1 MCRDSSFG
9 LAADANSDFPSRCQ
23 SDTITAHIAAL
34 GGRAWLVSSTRD
46 WSECSMGWIEI
57 IVLAI
62 VQGLTEFIPV
72 SSTAHLR
79 IVPALL
85 GWQDPGAAFSAVIQ
99 IGTLVAV
106 LWYFWRD
113 VVRILAAMLADLR
126 QGRLASTHDARLG
139 WMIAVG
145 TLPIIVCGV
154 AFKESIKTTLRSLY
168 IMSAALAGVALL
180 LALAE
185 WAMRRRQTAGIHGR
199 NLDQVGWPD
208 AIVVGFAQ
216 AAALV
221 PGTSRSGATILG
233 GLCCGLSRE
242 TAARFSFLL
251 SIPSI
256 TAAGVFELIEARHEL
271 LGSSQD
277 VAKLVVALVVT
288 AAVGYAT
295 IPWLLAYLRRRT
307 TLVFI
312 LYRLVLAGLLVWLLA
327 TNRIAS

>member
-1 MCRDSSFG
+1 
-9 LAADANSDFPSRCQ
+9 
-23 SDTITAHIAAL
+23 
-34 GGRAWLVSSTRD
+34 
-46 WSECSMGWIEI
+46 MGWIEI

-62 VQGLTEFIPV
+62 VQGLTEFLPI

-85 GWQDPGAAFSAVIQ
+85 GWGDPGAAFSAVIQ

-113 VVRILAAMLADLR
+113 VVRILAAMAVELR
-126 QGRLASTHDARLG
+126 HGKLASTQDARLG

-154 AFKESIKTTLRSLY
+154 LFKEHIETTLRSLY
-168 IMSAALAGVALL
+168 VMSAALAAVAAL

-185 WAMRRRQTAGIHGR
+185 WAVHKRRAAGIPGR
-199 NLDQVGWPD
+199 EMNQLNWRD
-208 AIVVGFAQ
+208 AMVIGFAQ
-216 AAALV
+216 AAALI
-221 PGTSRSGATILG
+221 PGTSRAGATILG
-233 GLCCGLSRE
+233 GLCCGLTRE
-242 TAARFSFLL
+242 AAARFSFLL

-256 TAAGVFELIEARHEL
+256 SAAGVFQLIEAREEL
-271 LGSSQD
+271 LSSSQD
-277 VAKLVVALVVT
+277 ATQLAVALVVT

-295 IPWLLAYLRRRT
+295 IPWLLAYLRKRT

-312 LYRLVLAGLLVWLLA
+312 VYRLALAGLLVALLA
-327 TNRIAS
+327 SGRIVD